1 MSMSKKILF
10 MLASAL
16 LLVVLSACQSTARN
30 VAEVPAGKAYAN
42 GETIYFTHTEVS
54 DKAVSEL
61 LTNMMKSPVIYVPAL
76 AQAPD
81 AILANVYV
89 FKNGIAGSGPLKFQ
103 ADVFENTPDDAGYS
117 PLRRIIFVTWK
128 NESQAKELKS
138 TAEIQGLVSSGAVT
152 LEKSGVVVNMPFI
165 TWKGGKR

>member
-1 MSMSKKILF
+1 MSKKVLY
-10 MLASAL
+10 MLTAAL
-16 LLVVLSACQSTARN
+16 LLVALSACQSTAPN
-30 VAEVPAGKAYAN
+30 IAEIPAGKAYAN
-42 GETIYFTHTEVS
+42 GEIIYFTHTEVS

-89 FKNGIAGSGPLKFQ
+89 FKNGVAGSGPLKFQ

-117 PLRRIIFVTWK
+117 PLRRITFVTWK

-138 TAEIQGLVSSGAVT
+138 TAEIQGLVTAGAVT
-152 LEKSGVVVNMPFI
+152 LEKSDVVVNMPFI